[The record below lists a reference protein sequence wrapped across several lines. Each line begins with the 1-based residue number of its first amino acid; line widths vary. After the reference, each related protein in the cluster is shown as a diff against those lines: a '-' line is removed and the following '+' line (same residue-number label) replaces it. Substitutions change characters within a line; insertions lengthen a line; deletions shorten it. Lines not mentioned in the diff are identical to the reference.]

1 MYNNDYL
8 ISGNPITESG
18 GLEEFLGAATGVAI
32 ALAILLVLV
41 VTAIAVVM
49 IVANCKMFAKAGEKW
64 WKGLIP
70 FYNYWVEARIAGL
83 AWWWFVIYVGLMAF
97 AASVSA
103 KGGNYVVTS
112 ILLLVGFNF
121 NYNLSKKFGK
131 SDGFAVLLFLLPF
144 IGLPILAF
152 GSAKYDKNA
161 SVDKNGIF
169 KVEK

>member
-8 ISGNPITESG
+8 ISGNPVVESG

-70 FYNYWVEARIAGL
+70 FYNYWVETRIAGL
-83 AWWWFVIYVGLMAF
+83 AWWWFIIYVGLMAF
-97 AASVSA
+97 SLGSAA
-103 KGGNYVVTS
+103 KGGNYVIS
-112 ILLLVGFNF
+112 IMALLVGYNY
-121 NYNLSKKFGK
+121 NYNLAKKFGK